1 MLCNH
6 LETVIFRAKTQ
17 ETSKPKGKTPAT
29 SSAAKT
35 SSVDELN
42 KAKDKAKANAAK
54 AKSSTQELH
63 PKVTPSPAAAGA
75 AAGPKTGKVT
85 SSAKITLVSSTAG
98 GPRSNKK
105 PATTQSTQA
114 Q

>member
-6 LETVIFRAKTQ
+6 LETVICRAKTQ
-17 ETSKPKGKTPAT
+17 EPSKPKGKTPAT

-35 SSVDELN
+35 SSVEELN
-42 KAKDKAKANAAK
+42 KAKDKARADAAK
-54 AKSSTQELH
+54 AKSSSQELH
-63 PKVTPSPAAAGA
+63 PKATPATA
-75 AAGPKTGKVT
+75 AAGPKTVKSTSPASAKVT
-85 SSAKITLVSSTAG
+85 VVSSTVTAG

-105 PATTQSTQA
+105 PATAQSAQA